1 MKYQRSA
8 GALLFLFIIT
18 LTGLAQVTAPN
29 YDESKIPA
37 YTLPALL
44 STQQGTPVTTAR
56 QWETV
61 RRQEVFQLFEQ
72 HVYGKT
78 PDQKIPVRFEVTS
91 TTAGALNG
99 LAIRKEI
106 TVHIGKDANGP
117 KIYILLYVPVNRTSP
132 APAFAGMNFYGNHT
146 VWNDPGISLAHGW
159 ISNNEG
165 FRITEN
171 KATEGSR
178 GVRSSRWPV
187 DKILARGYALATI
200 YYGDTDPDFD
210 DGFQNGIQP
219 LFYKKGQSK
228 PAPDEWGS
236 IGAWAWGMSR
246 AMDYLEQDQDI
257 DASRVALMGH
267 SRIGKAALWAGA
279 SDDRFAVVISN
290 NSGCGG
296 AALSRRQYGETV
308 AVINN
313 AFPHWFSDNFTQY
326 NHNESKLPVDSHML
340 IALMAPRP
348 VYIASAEED
357 RWADPKGEFLS
368 GVHASPVYK
377 LYNLIGLENMEMPG
391 IHQPILNTIGYH
403 IRAGKHDVTTYDWER
418 YMDFTDKFMR

>member
-8 GALLFLFIIT
+8 GVLFFLFIIT

-29 YDESKIPA
+29 YDESKIPT

-44 STQQGTPVTTAR
+44 TTQQGIPVTTAR

-78 PDQKIPVRFEVTS
+78 PDQKIPVRFEVTN
-91 TTAGALNG
+91 TTPGALNG
-99 LAIRKEI
+99 QAIRKEI
-106 TVHIGKDANGP
+106 TVHIGKDASGP

-132 APAFAGMNFYGNHT
+132 APAFVGMNFYGNHT

-165 FRITEN
+165 FHITEN

-210 DGFQNGIQP
+210 DGFQNGIHP

-313 AFPHWFSDNFTQY
+313 VFPHWFSDNFTQY
-326 NHNESKLPVDSHML
+326 NHNESKLPVDSHMVNCAHGSTTRL
-340 IALMAPRP
+340 HCQRRRRP
-348 VYIASAEED
+348 V
-357 RWADPKGEFLS
+357 G
-368 GVHASPVYK
+368 
-377 LYNLIGLENMEMPG
+377 
-391 IHQPILNTIGYH
+391 
-403 IRAGKHDVTTYDWER
+403 
-418 YMDFTDKFMR
+418 